1 MYSRPHTLTG
11 VVAFTGAGYDHASLA
26 DPSLVY
32 VVPADRRA
40 QLIYV
45 RAGNSSAALA
55 YVALVTNGRTTRLFP
70 VGAQA
75 AMHVQ
80 LSIVPDLEPGDRIE
94 LHLAA
99 APGESGT
106 LVIDLGFTVI

>member
-11 VVAFTGAGYDHASLA
+11 VVAFTGAGYDRASLP

-106 LVIDLGFTVI
+106 LVIDLGFTEI